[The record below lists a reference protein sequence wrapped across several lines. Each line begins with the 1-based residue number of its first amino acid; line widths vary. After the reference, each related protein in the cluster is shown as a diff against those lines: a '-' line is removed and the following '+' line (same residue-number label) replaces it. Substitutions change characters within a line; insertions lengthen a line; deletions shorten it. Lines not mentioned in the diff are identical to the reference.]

1 MANRMAG
8 TKLRRGA
15 VIAVLSWCG
24 FAGFAQTGDDLF
36 AQALRDSVL
45 TYKSYL
51 DMVKR
56 YHPVAEVARL
66 ELEFAEADLQ
76 RSRGGFDPSLYGN
89 YSTKQFKEVGYYED
103 LNAGIV
109 IPTWMGLSFQA
120 GYQTTGGDFLNPEK
134 VTPGVGLI
142 NAGFA
147 AQLGAGLLMD
157 SRRAALRQAQI
168 GVEQGQ
174 IDRLLLLNKLYYEAT
189 QAYYRWSLADQALR
203 IAEEALDLA
212 TFRYDAVRESFRY
225 GDVPAIDT
233 VEAYTQVLNRLY
245 RLREA
250 QTSWV
255 ESVNIAGVYIWD
267 QDRVARQIP
276 PGLRPTSLNNRPDLM
291 EELSLAISDDHPEL
305 RRLENMRGIIDIDR
319 RLAAEY
325 LRPTIEVK
333 YNFLTENVVN
343 VAGQELFENS
353 QFFVNNYDFGARV
366 AWPIFMREARG
377 RLGMN
382 KIRMSM
388 VEQDY
393 FNQRAILGANLDAA
407 LVELKNLRD
416 QIQFFAT
423 NVDYLGRLLEG
434 ERELFLNGE
443 SSLFLINA
451 RESQLVDGQNIYYEL
466 LAKEHI
472 LYAEIR
478 VIAGEGFPQQ

>member
-1 MANRMAG
+1 MRQHFFACY
-8 TKLRRGA
+8 
-15 VIAVLSWCG
+15 IFLSC
-24 FAGFAQTGDDLF
+24 FAWSGFAQPASNDPF
-36 AQALRDSVL
+36 AVALRDSVL
-45 TYKSYL
+45 PYKSYL

-89 YSTKQFKEVGYYED
+89 YSTKQYKDVGYYED

-109 IPTWMGLSFQA
+109 VPTWMGLSFQA
-120 GYQTTGGDFLNPEK
+120 GYQSTAGDFLNPEK
-134 VTPGVGLI
+134 VTPGAGLL
-142 NAGFA
+142 NAGFS

-174 IDRLLLLNKLYYEAT
+174 IDRLLLLNQLYFEAT
-189 QAYYRWSLADQALR
+189 QAYYQWSLAEQALR

-212 TFRYDAVRESFRY
+212 TFRYDATRESFKY

-245 RLREA
+245 KLREA
-250 QTSWV
+250 QTGWV
-255 ESVNIAGVYIWD
+255 EAVNIAGVYLWD

-276 PGLRPTSLNNRPDLM
+276 PGMRPATLSERPDLLD
-291 EELSLAISDDHPEL
+291 ELTLAISEDHPEL
-305 RRLENMRGIIDIDR
+305 RRLENAKGIIDIDR
-319 RLAAEY
+319 RLAAEF
-325 LRPTIEVK
+325 LRPKIEVK
-333 YNFLTENVVN
+333 YNFLSENVIN
-343 VAGQELFENS
+343 VPGQELFDNA
-353 QFFVNNYDFGARV
+353 QFFVDNFDFGAKV

-377 RLGMN
+377 RVGLN
-382 KIRMSM
+382 KIRMSV

-393 FNQRAILGANLDAA
+393 FNQRAILSANLDAA
-407 LVELKNLRD
+407 LVELNNLRD

-423 NVDYLGRLLEG
+423 NVDYLGRLLDG
-434 ERELFLNGE
+434 ERELFMNGE

-478 VIAGEGFPQQ
+478 VIAGEGFPQ